1 MSKNPQVMIS
11 SREVAAILNEDPRSV
26 QRKAKSGEY
35 PAQKLPGLR
44 GSYIFDRDAILKIAA
59 DRGIGRVAA

>member
-1 MSKNPQVMIS
+1 MAKNPPTMIS
-11 SREVAAILNEDPRSV
+11 SREVAELLNEDPRSV

-44 GSYIFDRDAILKIAA
+44 GSYIFDRDVILKIAA
-59 DRGIGRVAA
+59 RRNTEVAA

>member
-1 MSKNPQVMIS
+1 MPKNPPVMIS
-11 SREVAAILNEDPRSV
+11 SREVAELLNEDPRSV

-44 GSYIFDRDAILKIAA
+44 GSYIFDLDAIQKIAA
-59 DRGIGRVAA
+59 RRNTKVAA